1 LKGLKTLSLFL
12 VCFLLILLKI
22 NSLYALP
29 ASLKIEVSADRFEIL
44 GRGEKL
50 LAEGNVFIESKDFF
64 ILADQAIFDPRR
76 EILVLKRFQIQDL
89 TENASLR
96 GDSATVDLRFNQ
108 LESDSVL
115 LFLKKQNI
123 RIKAYGFEK
132 NALNEY
138 KAERAIITTCELDC
152 EKEEFPP
159 WSIEVK
165 NFIFGPDELS
175 KSDASKFRAGRFPLL
190 YLPKS
195 ILMPKVSLPVLQE
208 RKQGFLLPNIAQ
220 GNRLGFGFQ
229 LPYFLPLTDQ
239 IDFTVSPL
247 YLTKRGL
254 LFDLE
259 NRITLTENIKSVFN
273 YRYLEDREKGEGNRW
288 WLTGKVDVGLRENLD
303 VHLDVDLTSDK
314 VFLEEFNVGEGGFDR
329 VKSRYLETFR
339 RDVDDK
345 TQDYRASSLWG
356 QWFRG
361 SLYSRISS
369 TYYDYHGPND
379 EKTIL
384 QPLANFHLNIL
395 PFEWHALLPTFV
407 FDYYYFYRERDYYGH
422 RVSPKL
428 ELNYPFKFSYLRN
441 LFTLSYTQ
449 NLYYLSGR
457 GNFSQDNLSIGF
469 VSAEV
474 STYTLLKRSY
484 FLPFGGRGD
493 LSFEHVLKPFAILH
507 YQSKPSRKDV
517 PIFVDEDLLKDKTL
531 ALEYGLWQFFNL
543 PTRYNFLIIKAYQIY
558 DIEKAKKSATS
569 LPPEERALSD
579 LYLQILLQGR
589 RISARYDATYNF
601 YGYGFKKHYFTVT
614 TNKVLIDRINLQY
627 QEDSAWKIRQVV
639 FEAYH
644 AFWQKL
650 ALHFYA
656 TRNLKLNQTSELKL
670 ELAYLHDCY
679 LLGFGFTS
687 TPKDTKFHFMVNLV
701 GLGGLGTSSLAQ
713 NYP

>member
-12 VCFLLILLKI
+12 VCFLLFLLKI
-22 NSLYALP
+22 NFLYALP
-29 ASLKIEVSADRFEIL
+29 ASLNIEVSADRFEIL
-44 GRGEKL
+44 GQGERL

-76 EILVLKRFQIQDL
+76 EILVLKRFQILDL

-138 KAERAIITTCELDC
+138 KAERAIITSCELDC

-239 IDFTVSPL
+239 IDFTISPL

-259 NRITLTENIKSVFN
+259 NRITLTANIKSVFN

-329 VKSRYLETFR
+329 LKSRYLETFR

-356 QWFRG
+356 
-361 SLYSRISS
+361 
-369 TYYDYHGPND
+369 
-379 EKTIL
+379 
-384 QPLANFHLNIL
+384 
-395 PFEWHALLPTFV
+395 
-407 FDYYYFYRERDYYGH
+407 
-422 RVSPKL
+422 
-428 ELNYPFKFSYLRN
+428 
-441 LFTLSYTQ
+441 
-449 NLYYLSGR
+449 
-457 GNFSQDNLSIGF
+457 
-469 VSAEV
+469 
-474 STYTLLKRSY
+474 
-484 FLPFGGRGD
+484 
-493 LSFEHVLKPFAILH
+493 
-507 YQSKPSRKDV
+507 
-517 PIFVDEDLLKDKTL
+517 
-531 ALEYGLWQFFNL
+531 
-543 PTRYNFLIIKAYQIY
+543 
-558 DIEKAKKSATS
+558 
-569 LPPEERALSD
+569 
-579 LYLQILLQGR
+579 
-589 RISARYDATYNF
+589 
-601 YGYGFKKHYFTVT
+601 TV
-614 TNKVLIDRINLQY
+614 V
-627 QEDSAWKIRQVV
+627 
-639 FEAYH
+639 
-644 AFWQKL
+644 
-650 ALHFYA
+650 
-656 TRNLKLNQTSELKL
+656 
-670 ELAYLHDCY
+670 
-679 LLGFGFTS
+679 
-687 TPKDTKFHFMVNLV
+687 
-701 GLGGLGTSSLAQ
+701 
-713 NYP
+713 